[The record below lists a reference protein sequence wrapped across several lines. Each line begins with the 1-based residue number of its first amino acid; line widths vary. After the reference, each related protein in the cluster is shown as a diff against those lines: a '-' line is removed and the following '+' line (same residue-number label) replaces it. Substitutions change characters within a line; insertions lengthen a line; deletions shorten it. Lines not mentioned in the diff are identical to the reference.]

1 MQDCEFSF
9 CIGFDLYR
17 EPVEQQKDLTAK
29 PPIND
34 SEAMQGIFTN
44 KQRLRI
50 YWYMLSK
57 GDPSGVR
64 EIQRALGISS
74 PSVAHHHLEKL
85 REIGVVGQDEY
96 GRYVLVKQ
104 VEVGILQGFSRV
116 GRFMLPR
123 FSFYAVFF
131 STLLG
136 FYILRY
142 TESLNVFA
150 VLFSGAAASVSWYET
165 LRSWKNRPF

>member
-1 MQDCEFSF
+1 MNPAQTSVD
-9 CIGFDLYR
+9 
-17 EPVEQQKDLTAK
+17 
-29 PPIND
+29 D
-34 SEAMQGIFTN
+34 SEAIQSIFTN

-57 GDPSGVR
+57 GDPAGVR
-64 EIQRALGISS
+64 EIQRALGMSS

-85 REIGVVGQDEY
+85 TEMGVVAQDEY

-104 VEVGILQGFSRV
+104 VEVGILQGFSRI

-136 FYILRY
+136 FYLVRY
-142 TESLNVFA
+142 SDSLNIFA
-150 VLFSGAAASVSWYET
+150 VLFSASAAAVSWYESIRAWT
-165 LRSWKNRPF
+165 NRPF

>member
-1 MQDCEFSF
+1 M
-9 CIGFDLYR
+9 
-17 EPVEQQKDLTAK
+17 TAG
-29 PPIND
+29 PSDI
-34 SEAMQGIFTN
+34 SETVQGIFTN

-64 EIQRALGISS
+64 EIQRALGLSS

-85 REIGVVGQDEY
+85 KEIGVVGQDEY
-96 GRYVLVKQ
+96 GRYLLIKQ
-104 VEVGILQGFSRV
+104 VEVGILQGFSRI
-116 GRFMLPR
+116 GKFMLPR

-131 STLLG
+131 STLLS

-142 TESLNVFA
+142 TDYLNIFA
-150 VLFSGAAASVSWYET
+150 VLFSGAAATVSWYET
-165 LRSWKNRPF
+165 FRSWKNKPF

>member
-1 MQDCEFSF
+1 MS
-9 CIGFDLYR
+9 
-17 EPVEQQKDLTAK
+17 PVQTSID
-29 PPIND
+29 D
-34 SEAMQGIFTN
+34 SEAVQSIFTN

-57 GDPSGVR
+57 GDPAGVR
-64 EIQRALGISS
+64 EIQRALGMSS
-74 PSVAHHHLEKL
+74 PSVAHHHLGKL
-85 REIGVVGQDEY
+85 TEMGVVAQDEY
-96 GRYVLVKQ
+96 GRYVLVRQ

-136 FYILRY
+136 FYLMRY
-142 TESLNVFA
+142 SDSLNIFA
-150 VLFSGAAASVSWYET
+150 VLFSASAASVSWYET
-165 LRSWKNRPF
+165 IRAWMNRPF